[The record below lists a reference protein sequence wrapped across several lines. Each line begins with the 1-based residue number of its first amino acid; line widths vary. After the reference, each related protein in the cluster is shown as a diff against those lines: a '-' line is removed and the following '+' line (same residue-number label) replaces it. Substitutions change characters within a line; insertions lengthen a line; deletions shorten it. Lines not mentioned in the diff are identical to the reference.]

1 MRRASRYIVTGEAK
15 PLLRC
20 SESHGL
26 GRDSAA
32 ELRVLW
38 DLEARL

>member
-1 MRRASRYIVTGEAK
+1 MRRASGYIVTGEAK

-26 GRDSAA
+26 GPDPAA
-32 ELRVLW
+32 KLRVLC
-38 DLEARL
+38 DLAA